1 MKSRMGKERE
11 GRRQGERE
19 GRREEEEDKTHT
31 SNRMLLANRM
41 FYSSH
46 RNLDL

>member
-11 GRRQGERE
+11 GRKQGERE
-19 GRREEEEDKTHT
+19 GRREEEEDETHT
-31 SNRMLLANRM
+31 SNHLLLANRM